1 MRISHLISVLQDAII
16 EDGDREVFHMSE
28 GCAFDITYLGR
39 GSYEQGPFFWITSDD
54 NVDLTP
60 DEKVEYK
67 APTGPTLSLVE

>member
-1 MRISHLISVLQDAII
+1 
-16 EDGDREVFHMSE
+16 MSE

-67 APTGPTLSLVE
+67 APTGPTLSIVK